1 MMTKKE
7 AILSEARVRTPRPVP
22 EYRELRSAPLS
33 PTDGYVLSRVDGRL
47 NERDLT
53 ESTGLNEE
61 HVRAS
66 LAKLE
71 ALGLIMYDG
80 GPPSPSVLTS
90 SPAIARVSS
99 VELRAETPPV
109 PPPSGPL
116 AQVADA
122 DADAMAET
130 VDLDAELRRRV
141 LATHRNVDRL
151 DHYALLGVDRNAE
164 KKAIKR
170 AYYDLAAQFHPD
182 RYFRKNLGSFKAR
195 MEVIFER
202 ITAAHDA
209 LTGKEERAEYDA
221 YLEEQRRSRGIEELL
236 ADAVAEVKRAEES
249 VERAVRSQEHA
260 VATPPAGPQ
269 APSVAAPSVA
279 APRVDVAARRDA
291 LARRLL
297 GGQGAGVSSV
307 PPTRPSSASN
317 ATNAMD
323 SLRRRYEDRIALAKA
338 VEARKYVSR
347 AEEALAAGDAVSAAN
362 ALRVASGLAPQDP
375 ELQRRAADAQAKA
388 DEVLSETYTRQARYE
403 EKSNHFVEAA
413 RSWARVYKAR
423 PDDFDAHERGANA
436 IVKAGGDLR
445 EAARLGKRACE
456 IDPRSS
462 RARVTLAEVYLA
474 AGMVLNAQRELET
487 AAQLAPHDDNIQA
500 MMKRVGKL
508 A

>member
-1 MMTKKE
+1 
-7 AILSEARVRTPRPVP
+7 LSEARVRTPRPVP
-22 EYRELRSAPLS
+22 LHREVRSAPLS
-33 PTDGYVLSRVDGRL
+33 PTDGYVLSRVDGTL

-53 ESTGLNEE
+53 ESTGLKEE
-61 HVRAS
+61 HVQAS

-71 ALGLIMYDG
+71 ALGFIVYDG
-80 GPPSPSVLTS
+80 IPPSPSVVLTS
-90 SPAIARVSS
+90 TPASPPLPA
-99 VELRAETPPV
+99 
-109 PPPSGPL
+109 SGP
-116 AQVADA
+116 APAGA
-122 DADAMAET
+122 TEAAAMAEA
-130 VDLDAELRRRV
+130 VDLGDELRQRV
-141 LATHRNVDRL
+141 IDTHRNIDRL
-151 DHYALLGVDRNAE
+151 DHYKLLGVDRSADR
-164 KKAIKR
+164 KAIKR

-182 RYFRKNLGSFKAR
+182 RYFRKNLGSFKGR

-236 ADAVAEVKRAEES
+236 ADAMAEVKRAEES

-260 VATPPAGPQ
+260 VAARAIAPPAPT
-269 APSVAAPSVA
+269 AAAPSVDA
-279 APRVDVAARRDA
+279 ATRRDA

-297 GGQGAGVSSV
+297 GGRGAGASSAPPTQPSRAPSASSV
-307 PPTRPSSASN
+307 SNASSASS
-317 ATNAMD
+317 ASSAME
-323 SLRRRYEDRIALAKA
+323 SLRRRYEDRMAQAKA
-338 VEARKYVSR
+338 VEARKYVTR

-375 ELQRRAADAQAKA
+375 ELQRRAAEAKAKA
-388 DEVLSETYTRQARYE
+388 DEVLSETYARQARYE

-413 RSWARVYKAR
+413 RSWARVCKAR
-423 PDDFDAHERGANA
+423 PDDSLAHERAANA
-436 IVKAGGDLR
+436 MVKAGGDLH

-456 IDPRSS
+456 LDPRSA

-474 AGMVLNAQRELET
+474 AGLFLNAQRELET

>member
-22 EYRELRSAPLS
+22 DYRELRSAPLS

-53 ESTGLNEE
+53 ESTGLKEE

-80 GPPSPSVLTS
+80 GPPSPSALTS
-90 SPAIARVSS
+90 SPAMARVSS

-109 PPPSGPL
+109 APVRIDSGPL
-116 AQVADA
+116 VQVADA

-141 LATHRNVDRL
+141 LATHRSVDRL
-151 DHYALLGVDRNAE
+151 DHYTLLGVDRNAE

-182 RYFRKNLGSFKAR
+182 RYFRRNLGSFKAR

-236 ADAVAEVKRAEES
+236 ADAMAEVKRAEES

-260 VATPPAGPQ
+260 VATPPAGSK
-269 APSVAAPSVA
+269 APSVAAPS
-279 APRVDVAARRDA
+279 VDVAARRDA

-297 GGQGAGVSSV
+297 GGRGAGVSSV
-307 PPTRPSSASN
+307 PPTQASSASN

-338 VEARKYVSR
+338 VEARKYVTR

-362 ALRVASGLAPQDP
+362 ALRVACGLAPQDP

-388 DEVLSETYTRQARYE
+388 DEVLSETYARQARYE

-508 A
+508 V

>member
-1 MMTKKE
+1 
-7 AILSEARVRTPRPVP
+7 
-22 EYRELRSAPLS
+22 LS

-47 NERDLT
+47 DERDLT
-53 ESTGLNEE
+53 ESTGLKEE

-90 SPAIARVSS
+90 SPATARVSS
-99 VELRAETPPV
+99 VELRAEA
-109 PPPSGPL
+109 SGPL

-122 DADAMAET
+122 DADAMAEA

-151 DHYALLGVDRNAE
+151 DHYALLGVDHNAE

-182 RYFRKNLGSFKAR
+182 RYFRRNLGSFKTR

-236 ADAVAEVKRAEES
+236 ADAMAEVKRAEES

-260 VATPPAGPQ
+260 VAAPSAGPQ
-269 APSVAAPSVA
+269 APSVAAPS
-279 APRVDVAARRDA
+279 VDVAARRDA

-297 GGQGAGVSSV
+297 GGRGPGVSSV

-323 SLRRRYEDRIALAKA
+323 SLRRRYEDRIAHAKA
-338 VEARKYVSR
+338 VEARKYVTR

-388 DEVLSETYTRQARYE
+388 DEVLSETYARQARYE